1 MTTSQDD
8 RYENF
13 ATRLVTYHDIAVD
26 DVLELI
32 DYLHGPE
39 DTVIVGG
46 SLALGLGNRLSDLD
60 VVICGQ
66 ETSPSRVPIEH
77 WVKTLRVDV
86 WPRSYEDIER
96 LFAQAE
102 QAIAD
107 EGPIAGA
114 FGSVDEEQQLK
125 LLHRVAT
132 GLRIAGPRLPAWQA
146 GDYGQVARDLV
157 VREYAER
164 MRESACVAQLAIATG
179 QTHAAGV
186 NARLSVEESLH
197 AALAAGGIPFSGDKW
212 LQERLREDAPEL
224 WERYRPFA
232 SIPREEEKTP
242 EFVEAAVAL
251 CENVSGLDLKLER
264 LLPTL
269 TWSGRGLRVFNL
281 DGAHML
287 NHASSGA
294 LYRLDDEELAV
305 WSELEEAG
313 EAQEGEARWKAA
325 CKPQQQGLLMA
336 LYIRGL
342 VEPRWASGISLEAL
356 SPASI
361 SPIGSKA

>member
-1 MTTSQDD
+1 MTSPDD
-8 RYENF
+8 RYEKF
-13 ATRLVTYHDIAVD
+13 ATRLVRYHDVSVD

-46 SLALGLGNRLSDLD
+46 SLALGLGNKLSDLD
-60 VVICGQ
+60 IVICGQ

-86 WPRSYEDIER
+86 WPRSHEDVER
-96 LFAQAE
+96 LFTQAE

-107 EGPIAGA
+107 EAPIAGA
-114 FGSVDEEQQLK
+114 FGSVDEEQQLN
-125 LLHRVAT
+125 LLHRVAS
-132 GLRIAGPRLPAWQA
+132 GLHLAGPRPPAWQT
-146 GDYGQVARDLV
+146 GDYGQIARDLV

-224 WERYRPFA
+224 WERYLPFA
-232 SIPREEEKTP
+232 SIPREEEKQS

-251 CENVSGLDLKLER
+251 CESVSGFDLTLEQ

-269 TWSGRGLRVFNL
+269 TWSGRGLRVFHV
-281 DGAHML
+281 DDAHML

-294 LYRLDDEELAV
+294 LYRLDDEELAA
-305 WSELEEAG
+305 WSGLEETGEAG
-313 EAQEGEARWKAA
+313 EGEVRWGAA
-325 CKPQQQGLLMA
+325 CEPQQQGLLMA
-336 LYIRGL
+336 LYVRGL
-342 VEPRWASGISLEAL
+342 VEPRWASGVSLEAL
-356 SPASI
+356 SPASM
-361 SPIGSKA
+361 SSIGSGA

>member
-1 MTTSQDD
+1 MTSSPND
-8 RYENF
+8 RFENF
-13 ATRLVTYHDIAVD
+13 ATRLVTYHDISVD

-39 DTVIVGG
+39 DTVVVGG

-86 WPRSYEDIER
+86 WPRSHEDIER

-102 QAIAD
+102 LAIAD
-107 EGPIAGA
+107 EAPIAGA

-125 LLHRVAT
+125 LLHRVAS
-132 GLRIAGPRLPAWQA
+132 GMHIAGPRPLAWQE

-164 MRESACVAQLAIATG
+164 MRESACVAHLAIATG
-179 QTHAAGV
+179 HIHAAGI

-251 CENVSGLDLKLER
+251 CEHVSGLDLTLER

-269 TWSGRGLRVFNL
+269 TWSGRGLRVFHL

-294 LYRLDDEELAV
+294 LYRLDDEELAA
-305 WSELEEAG
+305 WSGLEEAG
-313 EAQEGEARWKAA
+313 EAQEGEVRWKAA
-325 CKPQQQGLLMA
+325 CEPQQQELLMA
-336 LYIRGL
+336 FYIRGL
-342 VEPRWASGISLEAL
+342 VEPRWASGIPLEAL
-356 SPASI
+356 SPVSM
-361 SPIGSKA
+361 SPIGSGA